1 MSFRS
6 AKDSVIIE
14 GRVIGSSMRIASALS
29 SGQFRRRPLIV
40 FGLFVVGAYAAYE
53 AAQFVINDDMTG
65 LAYAA
70 MCIAGGAVVV
80 AILNNWRNGVYL
92 FLSWLLFED
101 FARKFLGNNMAIY
114 FAKDFMVLIVYLS
127 FFAAF
132 RRKEVTIFRPPFLMP
147 LLIFVWFGAM
157 QVFNPASTHIM
168 YGLMGFKMFFYYIP
182 LVFVGYALLNSEAE
196 LRRFFTVNLV
206 LVLIIVSLGIA
217 QSIIGPSFLSPA
229 VQADD
234 LRALSGLYRV
244 SASGVAA
251 YRPTSVFV
259 SAGRYANFISVAW
272 ILALGFSGY
281 LLLRHR
287 KGRVLAFIAIP
298 VTAAGAFLT
307 ASRGAFLWAIITAV
321 VTSVAFI
328 WGAPWRQGEALKV
341 FRSIQRVAI
350 GIGLGIILLFYA
362 YPDALLSRLAIYQET
377 LLPDSP
383 NYELTHRGWTYPVDN
398 FLGAFNYERWPYG
411 YGIGTGG
418 LGGQYV
424 ARIFKVKPVG
434 AGVESGYGTLVV
446 EMGIVGLILWLV
458 MSVAIVIAAWKVVKE
473 LKGSP
478 WFPLG
483 FVIFW
488 YAFFLLFPATFG
500 GIQAYED
507 FLLNAYLW
515 LLLGLLFRLPT
526 LAPSAQFAAGA
537 SLTQPARRWIR

>member
-1 MSFRS
+1 
-6 AKDSVIIE
+6 
-14 GRVIGSSMRIASALS
+14 MRIASALS

-40 FGLFVVGAYAAYE
+40 FGLFVAGACAAYE
-53 AAQFVINDDMTG
+53 AAQFVINDDMRG

-80 AILNNWRNGVYL
+80 AIVNNWRNGVYL

-114 FAKDFMVLIVYLS
+114 FAKDFLVLIVYLS

-182 LVFVGYALLNSEAE
+182 LVFIGYALLNSEAE

-217 QSIIGPSFLSPA
+217 QSIIGPSFLNPA

-234 LRALSGLYRV
+234 LRELSTLYRV
-244 SASGVAA
+244 SPISGLVS

-259 SAGRYANFISVAW
+259 SNGRYANFIMVAW
-272 ILALGFSGY
+272 ILVLGFSGY

-287 KGRVLAFIAIP
+287 KGRALAFIAIP
-298 VTAAGAFLT
+298 ITAAGAFMT
-307 ASRGAFLWAIITAV
+307 ASRGSFLWGIINAS

-328 WGAPWRQGEALKV
+328 WGAPWKQGEALKV

-350 GIGLGIILLFYA
+350 GMALGIILLFYA
-362 YPDALLSRLAIYQET
+362 YPDALLSRLAVYQET

-383 NYELTHRGWTYPVDN
+383 TSELTHRGWTYPVDN
-398 FLGAFNYERWPYG
+398 FLGAFSYERWPYG
-411 YGIGTGG
+411 YGIGTSG

-424 ARIFKVKPVG
+424 ARIFHVKPVG
-434 AGVESGYGTLVV
+434 VGVESGYGALVL
-446 EMGIVGLILWLV
+446 ELGIVGLILWLV
-458 MSVAIVIAAWKVVKE
+458 MSVAIVFAAWKVVTK

-478 WFPLG
+478 WFPIG

-537 SLTQPARRWIR
+537 LLTQPARRWIR